1 MCILKRPRESEK
13 QYYIVYLCTNARI
26 AFVFT
31 NRVYQLGIVNNDE
44 PIERDREF
52 NCNSFK

>member
-13 QYYIVYLCTNARI
+13 QYYIVYLCTKARM

-52 NCNSFK
+52 NCNSF